1 MFAKK
6 FRLKKLLIENTKKD
20 LKETMLLHYAFFHY
34 YNDDTILL
42 DLYYFYIQFL
52 DAWGRILQIT
62 QNQGSHYSLHQKDIN
77 LSKNKYFKTKVLKQ
91 LEGHFLNIDYS
102 YQK

>member
-52 DAWGRILQIT
+52 DA
-62 QNQGSHYSLHQKDIN
+62 
-77 LSKNKYFKTKVLKQ
+77 
-91 LEGHFLNIDYS
+91 
-102 YQK
+102 